1 MLKKTAPT
9 PLLRKIE
16 KNLRQ
21 KGWQQTQNS
30 DYIKLIRYRMES
42 VDLTWVKQFLSIIN
56 NEVDTN
62 NKHISIKDIGCQS
75 FQFYKQIKN
84 KNLPYDYYGYELDES
99 YIKIGLEY
107 FPELSNNIYL
117 GDFTKYDDV
126 KQTDISLCSATI
138 EHVDNWNIFLEKMLS
153 SSNKMAIIRTFLGE
167 NTERKSVRTTDA
179 KADYPIWQFGFTDF
193 LNAIAKLGWK
203 PEVKRDSFTDSL
215 PIYKSYG
222 VDVTGVVRTQYI
234 IVAKKE

>member
-1 MLKKTAPT
+1 MNTKDREQKTSQ
-9 PLLRKIE
+9 
-16 KNLRQ
+16 NS
-21 KGWQQTQNS
+21 WQHTQNS
-30 DYIKLIRYRMES
+30 DYIKLIRNRIEN
-42 VDLTWVKQFLSIIN
+42 VDLTWVRQFLNIIN
-56 NEVDTN
+56 SEVDTK
-62 NKHISIKDIGCQS
+62 NKSISIKDIGCQS
-75 FQFYKQIKN
+75 FQFYKQIKKN
-84 KNLPYDYYGYELDES
+84 KLPYEYYGYELDES

-107 FPELSNNIYL
+107 FPELSKNIYL

-193 LNAIAKLGWK
+193 LNAIDKLGWK

-234 IVAKKE
+234 VVAKKH